1 MLELGSIAAII
12 GASVALTGAVGGL
25 LMKAFITP
33 VRARTDSNN
42 ELLKDHE
49 TRLRNAEVKV
59 NTHSVH
65 METLLKAVDQLV
77 VKIDLLVTNR
87 YTRAQDQEQ
96 K

>member
-12 GASVALTGAVGGL
+12 GASVALTGAIGGL

-33 VRARTDSNN
+33 VRTRTDSNN
-42 ELLKDHE
+42 EVLKDHE
-49 TRLRNAEVKV
+49 IRMRTTEAKV

-77 VKIDLLVTNR
+77 LKIDLLVTNR
-87 YTRAQDQEQ
+87 YTRTEDQEH